1 MEKSAKNKTPT
12 NQTLSITNC
21 RSPRYHNQLFSFF
34 QTININKS
42 FGFFLSAKR

>member
-12 NQTLSITNC
+12 NQ
-21 RSPRYHNQLFSFF
+21 RYHNQLFSFC

-42 FGFFLSAKR
+42 SGFFLSAKR